1 MHPSP
6 LALSLASNPGLYG
19 RDHSPRLTAAAALVS
34 ALIWVGLLYLYFG

>member
-6 LALSLASNPGLYG
+6 LALILASNPGLYG
-19 RDHSPRLTAAAALVS
+19 RDHAPRLTAAAALVS